1 MTQLDPPT
9 ATISDE
15 MLLSNEALEAS
26 SDIHSLLT
34 LSSSSSL
41 SVSAANAQAH
51 PLSEQIFSSM
61 SYSNLSSSVN
71 STMDISSEDEL
82 G

>member
-1 MTQLDPPT
+1 MVDFPKDGH
-9 ATISDE
+9 ISSLQDE

-34 LSSSSSL
+34 LSLSSSL
-41 SVSAANAQAH
+41 SISAANAQAH
-51 PLSEQIFSSM
+51 PLSEQIF